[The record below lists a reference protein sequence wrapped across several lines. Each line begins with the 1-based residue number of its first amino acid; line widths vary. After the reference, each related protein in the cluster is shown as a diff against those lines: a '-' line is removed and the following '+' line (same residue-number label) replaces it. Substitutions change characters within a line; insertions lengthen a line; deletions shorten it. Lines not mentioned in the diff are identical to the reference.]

1 MDYVNNDDQLTR
13 KTAIPQH
20 EFLDLVNLV
29 LTTTWYTFDSQF
41 YKQIGGISM
50 EEQHLK
56 SKRKFTCR
64 LINALQYLQHCTPRS
79 LRTFY

>member
-20 EFLDLVNLV
+20 KFFDLVNLV

-41 YKQIGGISM
+41 YKQIGGIQWKNSILN
-50 EEQHLK
+50 QSGNLHAGSL
-56 SKRKFTCR
+56 T
-64 LINALQYLQHCTPRS
+64 HCNTYSTTPPEV
-79 LRTFY
+79 